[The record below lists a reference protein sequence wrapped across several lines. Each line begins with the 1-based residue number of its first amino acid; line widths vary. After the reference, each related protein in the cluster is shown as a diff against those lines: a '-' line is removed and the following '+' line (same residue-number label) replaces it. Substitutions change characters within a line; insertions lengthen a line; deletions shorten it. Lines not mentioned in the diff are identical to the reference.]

1 MTTDVHPPPD
11 PRFGMPD
18 PTPLTQTIL
27 VYPARDV
34 VVTDGVA
41 EGDALSFAD
50 ELVMDDI
57 YQLSGRATRLR
68 LGLALSAPGDAVH
81 VATDTDIG
89 RPGNAVHFDC
99 CLTLMAPDGTT
110 IEALVLVEV
119 EDATVAG
126 IYMLPL
132 GALQPRTDY
141 RLVGLDRQ
149 TATTRFAEVA
159 CVSFTRGTHITLA
172 SGEQVPIERLRVGDR
187 VLTRDDGPQ
196 PIRWIGQN
204 TIRAVGAFAPVMI
217 RQGAINNENDLI
229 LSPDHRIFVYQ
240 RQDHLGAGRAEVLVK
255 VRHLVNGTSVVQLD
269 GGFVEYF
276 QLLFDDHQIIYAEGI
291 AAESLLIDPRTRAAL
306 PDGIGRTRHNYRTH
320 LGYEVQ
326 ENLLSVPDAVDLLRR
341 ASSAH

>member
-1 MTTDVHPPPD
+1 
-11 PRFGMPD
+11 MPD
-18 PTPLTQTIL
+18 SQTLTQTIL
-27 VYPARDV
+27 VYPAEDFTV
-34 VVTDGVA
+34 IDGVA

-57 YQLSGRATRLR
+57 YQLGGDATRLR
-68 LGLALSAPGDAVH
+68 LSLAISGAGGSFRVSPDSA
-81 VATDTDIG
+81 IG
-89 RPGNAVHFDC
+89 NPGNTVHFDS

-119 EDATVAG
+119 EDMAVAG
-126 IYMLPL
+126 IFLLPL
-132 GALQPRTDY
+132 GTLVPRTGY

-159 CVSFTRGTHITLA
+159 CVSFTRGTQITLA
-172 SGEQVPIERLRVGDR
+172 SGQQVPIEALKVGDR

-196 PIRWIGQN
+196 PIRWIGRN
-204 TIRAVGAFAPVMI
+204 TIRAVGAFAPVLI
-217 RQGAINNENDLI
+217 RKGALNNENDLV

-269 GGFVEYF
+269 GGFAEYF

-306 PDGIGRTRHNYRTH
+306 PESLGKTRHGYRTH
-320 LGYEVQ
+320 HGYEVQ

>member
-1 MTTDVHPPPD
+1 
-11 PRFGMPD
+11 MPD
-18 PTPLTQTIL
+18 SQTLTQTIL
-27 VYPARDV
+27 VFAAADFTV
-34 VVTDGVA
+34 IDGVA

-57 YQLSGRATRLR
+57 YQLTDGAARLR
-68 LGLALSAPGDAVH
+68 LSLAISGGGQSFRIAADSTA
-81 VATDTDIG
+81 AT
-89 RPGNAVHFDC
+89 PGNPVHFDS

-119 EDATVAG
+119 EDMTAAA
-126 IYMLPL
+126 IYLLPL
-132 GALQPRTDY
+132 GPVEPRTGY

-172 SGEQVPIERLRVGDR
+172 SGQQVPIEALKVGDR

-196 PIRWIGQN
+196 QIRWIGRN
-204 TIRAVGAFAPVMI
+204 TIRAVGAFAPVLI
-217 RQGAINNENDLI
+217 RKGALNNENDLV

-291 AAESLLIDPRTRAAL
+291 AAESLLIDPRTRPAL
-306 PDGIGRTRHNYRTH
+306 PEGVGQRRHGYRTH
-320 LGYEVQ
+320 HGYEVQ

-341 ASSAH
+341 ASAAH